1 MSRVIESVNEDAGS
15 GKSYSRAA
23 ATNEGQVFLP
33 ANRQTNKELS
43 HMKPTIHVI
52 NAVLVIGALALVG
65 QAPAFASVNKAMLKQ
80 SSLKTAST
88 STQVVGAG
96 GMEVITAA
104 AGGEA
109 ISAET
114 AGGTWTT
121 LTGPVITETYA
132 RDTGG
137 PGLGTIVLNVPAG
150 FEFNP
155 AVQVTVRVDGDGH
168 KTINGVADGG
178 TIPAIVTQTSITIT
192 ITSVSR
198 GGLAFPDTLTFQNIQ
213 VRPTAANVL
222 ASGNITESGTCEF
235 RDLTLCSGT
244 WGTLHE
250 VGGAVPNVILADPL
264 GDWDG
269 DGRSNLMEYALG
281 TDPTNPTD
289 NAQGM
294 QVWIMDD
301 SGNKYLALG
310 FKERTAAGLGL
321 QYLPEVS
328 GDKQTWYS
336 DNTHVLGVSVSPVDT
351 QFNWVIVRDTVPL
364 TPTSPRFIRLTVLD
378 N

>member
-1 MSRVIESVNEDAGS
+1 
-15 GKSYSRAA
+15 
-23 ATNEGQVFLP
+23 
-33 ANRQTNKELS
+33 
-43 HMKPTIHVI
+43 MKLTKYAM
-52 NAVLVIGALALVG
+52 NAVVIAVVLAWAGRGQASPPPKQAVG
-65 QAPAFASVNKAMLKQ
+65 QRSTNPAPKPMM
-80 SSLKTAST
+80 
-88 STQVVGAG
+88 VVGAG
-96 GMEVITAA
+96 GMEVVTAA
-104 AGGEA
+104 TGGQA
-109 ISAET
+109 ISAGT

-137 PGLGTIVLNVPAG
+137 PGLGTIILNAPAG

-155 AVQVTVRVDGDGH
+155 NVPVTALVSAEGN
-168 KTINGVADGG
+168 KTINNVPDGG
-178 TIPAIVTQTSITIT
+178 TIPATVTATTITIT
-192 ITSVSR
+192 ITAVSR
-198 GGLAFPDTLTFQNIQ
+198 GGLAFPDMLTFQNIQ
-213 VRPTAANVL
+213 VRPTSASTL

-235 RDLTLCSGT
+235 RDLTLSSGT
-244 WGTLHE
+244 WGWLQE
-250 VGGAVPNVILADPL
+250 VGGAVPNLILADPL

-294 QVWIMDD
+294 QVWITDV
-301 SGNKYLALG
+301 SGTKYLAMG

-328 GDKQTWYS
+328 GDKQTWSS
-336 DNTHVLGVSVSPVDT
+336 DSAHVLTLSTTPVDA
-351 QFNWVIVRDTVPL
+351 QFNWVTVQDK
-364 TPTSPRFIRLTVLD
+364 TPITPSSPRFIRLTVIS